1 MVSSF
6 TPNEIGPEVGEKIKN
21 KKKSMEKLK
30 RKTHRGKIK
39 EVAQGSFSGMTMK

>member
-6 TPNEIGPEVGEKIKN
+6 TPNEIGPEVGEKN
-21 KKKSMEKLK
+21 KKSMEKLK